1 LVRPRFTPDSQE
13 GGVFFACG
21 GRTRRWSRRA
31 SGPQFSHDP
40 LALQNRY
47 GHPPRYPSIIQID
60 IDMPTIKDISGPY
73 RFFFYSFDC
82 NEEMHVHVQRERMIC
97 KFWMQ
102 PVVLA
107 RNQGFAPKEL
117 STIREIILK
126 NRNK

>member
-1 LVRPRFTPDSQE
+1 
-13 GGVFFACG
+13 
-21 GRTRRWSRRA
+21 
-31 SGPQFSHDP
+31 
-40 LALQNRY
+40 
-47 GHPPRYPSIIQID
+47 
-60 IDMPTIKDISGPY
+60 MPTIKDISGPH

-82 NEEMHVHVQRERMIC
+82 NEQMHVHVQRERMIC

-126 NRNK
+126 NRNKIMEAWYEHCGKNTRSED